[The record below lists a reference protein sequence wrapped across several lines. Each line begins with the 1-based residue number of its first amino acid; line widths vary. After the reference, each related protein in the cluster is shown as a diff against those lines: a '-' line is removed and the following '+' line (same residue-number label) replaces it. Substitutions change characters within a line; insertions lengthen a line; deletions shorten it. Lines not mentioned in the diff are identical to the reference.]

1 MGAGESTKLIVVEES
16 MAAIVVSELLEG
28 VFKAVEVVIVQQAQD
43 LGVEARDHVMARD
56 YVDEPWG
63 TGLVG
68 EAQDLVTVLA
78 LRVVGDAEADDDA
91 DARSVLVL
99 VPFTFFGG
107 DPVEGCR
114 KPRDKPG
121 DVGLCGQDYK
131 K

>member
-28 VFKAVEVVIVQQAQD
+28 VFKAVEVAIIQQAQD

-99 VPFTFFGG
+99 VPFAFFGG

-114 KPRDKPG
+114 KRK
-121 DVGLCGQDYK
+121 GQARRHRA
-131 K
+131 